1 MLNKYEGQS
10 WDFALFPTKVYKCV
24 ECSAEDLV
32 RQDDRHLAPVQP
44 YNPFCRGDQIFCQNL
59 TCLLKT
65 KVLLQTYIEHL
76 RGLVEDKKTINHHGR
91 EREIDLETTT
101 EKTIQVKPAVNQAF
115 DLE

>member
-1 MLNKYEGQS
+1 MTQS
-10 WDFALFPTKVYKCV
+10 QYYKFSSVSKKVHKCV
-24 ECSAEDLV
+24 ECSAKDVV

-65 KVLLQTYIEHL
+65 KVLLQTYIEYL

-91 EREIDLETTT
+91 EREIDLETRT